1 MVSVAGEAPFGHCG
15 VSGCSGD
22 MAVAAAASI
31 GISFVDKVQ
40 QFVDRVEYRRV
51 ENAGQLEDILSLR
64 YEAYINEGA
73 LDPHPSGKLEDQFD
87 GGTNVRNIGLYLDG
101 SLISALRLHILYG
114 AQRVSPAMESFPE
127 WLGPRLDDGKVLL
140 DPNRF
145 VADYRQAR
153 SLPELPYATL
163 RLAIMAADYFNVD
176 LITATVRAEHQAF
189 YRRVVYCHPVCSPR
203 PYPKLTKPIGLMAA
217 DFKRDH
223 ATALRRYPFFSS
235 TCEER
240 HRLFG
245 NPLVSRHAFPSIPD
259 STVGLGR

>member
-1 MVSVAGEAPFGHCG
+1 VG
-15 VSGCSGD
+15 
-22 MAVAAAASI
+22 AAASI

-51 ENAGQLEDILSLR
+51 ENPRQLEDILSLR
-64 YEAYINEGA
+64 YEAYIKEGA

-87 GGTNVRNIGLYLDG
+87 GGTNVRNIGIYLDG
-101 SLISALRLHILYG
+101 SLVSALRLHILYG
-114 AQRVSPAMESFPE
+114 TQRVSPAMETFPE
-127 WLGPRLDDGKVLL
+127 WLGPRLDDGEVLL

-153 SLPELPYATL
+153 CLPELPYATL

-189 YRRVVYCHPVCSPR
+189 YRRVVYCHPVCPPR

-217 DFKRDH
+217 DFKKDH
-223 ATALRRYPFFSS
+223 AAALRRYPFFHS
-235 TCEER
+235 TFEER

-245 NPLVSRHAFPSIPD
+245 SPLLSRHAFPNVPNSVAGSSDETGPHARSMIAP
-259 STVGLGR
+259 GCCPE